1 MWSQV
6 VQRGSQARAA
16 PTATHAKKVLVV
28 GRMGKE
34 VITRVETKNPLK
46 PVEPKAKR
54 AVFSKSWADMVEE
67 EEQLEKGEPQKVVKT
82 PRPWILVS
90 LVMRFKKRRRQ
101 RRRMWLQCFVRIRM
115 REWLVRHLIYRSTRR
130 VAFSTNSLIHLH
142 CKIITLQPLIPINDV
157 LDPSP
162 TQEGPLQRGYMFAML
177 KRLERE
183 AERSLTLMPA
193 VQELLQKQ
201 LMPKIQARPLA
212 LKHKRNR
219 ENLVVLLVR
228 FFILLAH
235 DKSKHWRRVVDLAVR
250 YKHDDFWLRKQVQTL
265 VTPTHLNDFRLKYWM
280 ESVSIS
286 GVQLDPAMAVIKCDF
301 EKYFGPSRDQVK
313 KEGVPNRKFS
323 KNSAKDSAPTKS
335 TDKGSKKRLT

>member
-6 VQRGSQARAA
+6 VQRGTKGRVA
-16 PTATHAKKVLVV
+16 PAGHAKKVLVV
-28 GRMGKE
+28 GRVG
-34 VITRVETKNPLK
+34 TRVETAKQVVEIVKPVK
-46 PVEPKAKR
+46 PVEPKVKR
-54 AVFSKSWADMVEE
+54 SLFSKSWADMVEE
-67 EEQLEKGEPQKVVKT
+67 EEQLERGESTVLKENP
-82 PRPWILVS
+82 PRPWIVVT

-101 RRRMWLQCFVRIRM
+101 RRRLWLQCFVRIRM
-115 REWLVRHLIYRSTRR
+115 RDWLVRHLIYRSTRR
-130 VAFSTNSLIHLH
+130 AAFSTNGMLHLH

-162 TQEGPLQRGYMFAML
+162 TQEGPLKRGYMFAML

-201 LMPKIQARPLA
+201 LMPKIQARPIA
-212 LKHKRNR
+212 LKHKRNK

-265 VTPTHLNDFRLKYWM
+265 VVPTNLQDFRLKYWM

-286 GVQLDPAMAVIKCDF
+286 GIQLDPAMAVIKCDF
-301 EKYFGPSRDQVK
+301 EKYFGPK
-313 KEGVPNRKFS
+313 K
-323 KNSAKDSAPTKS
+323 TK
-335 TDKGSKKRLT
+335 